1 MTQGSRFAVDVSPFD
16 LRPAGSTG
24 ESAAVLCLHG
34 LTGTPYEVRPLAE
47 ALVARGLRARGPW
60 MAGHE
65 QGHEALA
72 RTRHQD
78 WVELAANELERLR
91 AQHERVFVAGISMG
105 GLVTLRLAQTRAVD
119 GIVVIGTPLALRA
132 PLPFLARALRRLVPF
147 RKKRGSDIREP
158 AARARHPGLGAM
170 PLAAVT
176 ELVRLQAE
184 VVADLARIAVP
195 ILVAHGRHDRTALP
209 RDAARIHAEVASRE
223 KEIFYLERSGHV
235 ATVDHDGPALALA
248 AADFFARRC

>member
-1 MTQGSRFAVDVSPFD
+1 
-16 LRPAGSTG
+16 
-24 ESAAVLCLHG
+24 
-34 LTGTPYEVRPLAE
+34 
-47 ALVARGLRARGPW
+47 
-60 MAGHE
+60 
-65 QGHEALA
+65 
-72 RTRHQD
+72 
-78 WVELAANELERLR
+78 
-91 AQHERVFVAGISMG
+91 
-105 GLVTLRLAQTRAVD
+105 
-119 GIVVIGTPLALRA
+119 
-132 PLPFLARALRRLVPF
+132 
-147 RKKRGSDIREP
+147 
-158 AARARHPGLGAM
+158 M